1 MQVLITGAAGMLGSA
16 VFPAFV
22 DAGHDVT
29 ATDLA
34 PRQVQGLPMGMLD
47 VRDVGAVTRAI
58 GGDTTR
64 PGSPPRRGDGS

>member
-1 MQVLITGAAGMLGSA
+1 MRVLITGAAGMLGSA

-34 PRQVQGLPMGMLD
+34 PRQVRGLAMGLLD
-47 VRDVGAVTRAI
+47 VRDAAAVTGAI
-58 GGDTTR
+58 AADTTG
-64 PGSPPRRGDGS
+64 PGSPPRRGD